1 MDRSKWSGKNWW
13 RHLLRSS
20 ALPRTQNVHVHGG
33 NYFVIGWLVLTTSSQ
48 QSSPKVLVT
57 SAWECRPVMSV
68 LPMLAWALQQWAVE
82 PQSTCHKRVRM
93 SACHV
98 SVANVG
104 LSRRAAM
111 LDYPN
116 PNPNP
121 VLSACHVSVANV
133 GLSRRAAY
141 VDDVRWLWAVNQSS
155 VQRGQFIRRW
165 PTRRLTTRRSVQRAR
180 RATRQS
186 SVVSSLDADQ
196 RDDWPLDAQFSVPGG
211 LHVNPAWSVH

>member
-1 MDRSKWSGKNWW
+1 
-13 RHLLRSS
+13 
-20 ALPRTQNVHVHGG
+20 
-33 NYFVIGWLVLTTSSQ
+33 
-48 QSSPKVLVT
+48 
-57 SAWECRPVMSV
+57 
-68 LPMLAWALQQWAVE
+68 
-82 PQSTCHKRVRM
+82 M

-141 VDDVRWLWAVNQSS
+141 VDDVR
-155 VQRGQFIRRW
+155 
-165 PTRRLTTRRSVQRAR
+165 
-180 RATRQS
+180 
-186 SVVSSLDADQ
+186 
-196 RDDWPLDAQFSVPGG
+196 
-211 LHVNPAWSVH
+211 